1 MPQVTSATQPA
12 FADGLEDWLLG
23 RGALPTHD
31 VLRRTRLAAYAYTVL
46 LPTDPARPALRD
58 EYSAALGRHD
68 LIKRELL
75 PLLRAWSQAGI
86 DMLLFKGFQL
96 AEFEDATPG
105 ARFHGN
111 VDILIP
117 PKQIATAEHIARMLG
132 WYQLAHPTAIPVFS
146 HNAFGLVRLGGATY
160 VDVHTEIIHSWLP
173 WRSVQR
179 RITDAVWRTSRV
191 RSWEGIELHEPS
203 PVDMVLVALILQR
216 CWSDEQWQLKP
227 RDVIDFRRIVERYA
241 IERSALEARAR
252 ELGCERTLAIFLS
265 RCDPQ
270 ANRLCL
276 AAPTRGERARWN
288 LAVYE
293 ERGPLG
299 RLEQLLMRVITAPQR
314 KRLALAF
321 VPTVWEVRNAMRR
334 HTDLRELVRAV
345 TPAQPAVDTWRPRAD
360 VITGVRWAVSLVYGS
375 QATCLTRALSIY
387 SALRQHGWPVTFVT
401 GVRLVPD
408 ADRVSAHAWVEYRGV
423 VLPELRE
430 PENRSLFTEN
440 FRFPAE

>member
-1 MPQVTSATQPA
+1 
-12 FADGLEDWLLG
+12 
-23 RGALPTHD
+23 
-31 VLRRTRLAAYAYTVL
+31 
-46 LPTDPARPALRD
+46 
-58 EYSAALGRHD
+58 
-68 LIKRELL
+68 
-75 PLLRAWSQAGI
+75 
-86 DMLLFKGFQL
+86 
-96 AEFEDATPG
+96 
-105 ARFHGN
+105 
-111 VDILIP
+111 
-117 PKQIATAEHIARMLG
+117 
-132 WYQLAHPTAIPVFS
+132 
-146 HNAFGLVRLGGATY
+146 
-160 VDVHTEIIHSWLP
+160 
-173 WRSVQR
+173 
-179 RITDAVWRTSRV
+179 
-191 RSWEGIELHEPS
+191 
-203 PVDMVLVALILQR
+203 
-216 CWSDEQWQLKP
+216 
-227 RDVIDFRRIVERYA
+227 
-241 IERSALEARAR
+241 
-252 ELGCERTLAIFLS
+252 
-265 RCDPQ
+265 
-270 ANRLCL
+270 
-276 AAPTRGERARWN
+276 
-288 LAVYE
+288 VYE